1 MNNLTTRLLLNFI
14 ITLAISLCIAIFIT
28 FQVIPSH
35 IAKQIS
41 NNVQKIAQSVEEQ
54 QLSEDAFQNELFQF
68 SLTNISYQSMET
80 LQNSPLLS
88 NVSKKKIR
96 EGQAV
101 EGDDTSKDLV
111 YIYPIEIHSDT
122 KYLQFILK
130 QTIFKNM
137 LKSAFILLS
146 KITLFVGIGL
156 NIFTSIQIV
165 RPIRKLKEY
174 TAQFAKGNFTFK
186 HTKNYSNEIDQL
198 YESFGTMSNDL
209 EKMLQ
214 SQKDFVSNISH
225 EFQTPLTSIKGFT
238 KALQQK
244 EMSREKQLYY
254 LRIIEHES
262 ARLSQLSRN
271 VLKLSSLQNGTQPLE
286 KRTFDLAEQLRQ
298 VIISLE
304 PHWATKAIEFDVQI
318 ERSIIEADELL
329 LYQVWYNLI
338 NNAIHFT
345 PENCKL
351 GLTLRSD
358 GEHYTIQ
365 LEDEGPGIEQP
376 ELDRVK
382 EPFYKAKNQ
391 KSTGNGLGLSIVE
404 NIVRKHHGTFQLENY
419 ERGLRVTVILPHKN
433 EATN

>member
-1 MNNLTTRLLLNFI
+1 
-14 ITLAISLCIAIFIT
+14 
-28 FQVIPSH
+28 
-35 IAKQIS
+35 
-41 NNVQKIAQSVEEQ
+41 
-54 QLSEDAFQNELFQF
+54 
-68 SLTNISYQSMET
+68 
-80 LQNSPLLS
+80 
-88 NVSKKKIR
+88 
-96 EGQAV
+96 
-101 EGDDTSKDLV
+101 
-111 YIYPIEIHSDT
+111 
-122 KYLQFILK
+122 
-130 QTIFKNM
+130 M